1 MIIGVSTMLKLFLGM
16 HESKVHK
23 ADIDKMSEMIN
34 KQILI
39 FFMIINFLA
48 DCKIKLNTSFKY

>member
-1 MIIGVSTMLKLFLGM
+1 MIIGLSTMLKLFLGM

-39 FFMIINFLA
+39 FFMIINFFVN
-48 DCKIKLNTSFKY
+48 IT

>member
-1 MIIGVSTMLKLFLGM
+1 MIIGVSTMLKLFSGM

-39 FFMIINFLA
+39 FFMIINFFVN
-48 DCKIKLNTSFKY
+48 IT

>member
-1 MIIGVSTMLKLFLGM
+1 MLKLFLGM

-39 FFMIINFLA
+39 FFMIINFA
-48 DCKIKLNTSFKY
+48 DCKINLNTL